1 MEELEEEEAPMTIP
15 DLFTC
20 PISLDLFT
28 DPVTLSTGQTYD
40 RSSIEKWLSAGNLT
54 CPVTMQK
61 LHDPT
66 TIVPN
71 HTLRHLINQWLQL
84 GHHFHSHYFT
94 TTVDSLHTLKLNLQS
109 PQVTTQTKIQ
119 TLEKILILSKES
131 PSSSCSCLVQLT
143 GFLPL
148 LLELLFDKVVESK
161 LSDDYI
167 QFVEKALSCLM
178 NLLPLG
184 QMECLN
190 MLLNDHD
197 SKMESLVALFEHGIT
212 ITSKIIIKSLC
223 NLVEAISTSVETK
236 ELCSSLGRNQR
247 ILHNIVSL
255 VQHNSY
261 EAADPGIKALSALCS
276 SESNRENLVREGA
289 IKGLITY
296 ISNAESHENSLAPI
310 AIARIEQLLGL
321 ESAKVALINHP
332 NGVKVVVKM
341 IFKVSD
347 HEGSESAVNS
357 LMSICCDSLQA
368 REEAIGGGVLTQLLL
383 LLQSQCNNRTKTKAR
398 MLLKLLRSK
407 WIEEQNHV

>member
-1 MEELEEEEAPMTIP
+1 MEELEEEAPMTIP

-94 TTVDSLHTLKLNLQS
+94 TTIDSLHTLKFNLQS
-109 PQVTTQTKIQ
+109 PQVTTQTKLQ

-131 PSSSCSCLVQLT
+131 PSSNCSCLVQLT

-148 LLELLFDKVVESK
+148 LLEQLFNKVVESK

-167 QFVEKALSCLM
+167 QFVEKALSCVM

-184 QMECLN
+184 QMGCLN

-212 ITSKIIIKSLC
+212 IDSTIISKSLC
-223 NLVEAISTSVETK
+223 NLVEAISSSVETK

-247 ILHNIVSL
+247 LWHNIVSL

-276 SESNRENLVREGA
+276 SESNRENLVRQGA

-296 ISNAESHENSLAPI
+296 ISNAESRENSLAPI

>member
-1 MEELEEEEAPMTIP
+1 MEELEEEAPMTIP

-40 RSSIEKWLSAGNLT
+40 RSSIEKWLSDGNLT
-54 CPVTMQK
+54 CPVTMQR

-71 HTLRHLINQWLQL
+71 HTLRHLINQWIQL

-94 TTVDSLHTLKLNLQS
+94 ATTDSLHTLKLNLQS
-109 PQVTTQTKIQ
+109 PQVTTQTKLQ
-119 TLEKILILSKES
+119 TLEKILVLSKES
-131 PSSSCSCLVQLT
+131 PSSLVQLT

-148 LLELLFDKVVESK
+148 LLEQLFDRVVESK
-161 LSDDYI
+161 PSNDYI
-167 QFVEKALSCLM
+167 QFVEKALSCVM
-178 NLLPLG
+178 NLLPLS
-184 QMECLN
+184 QTECLN
-190 MLLNDHD
+190 MLLNDRD

-212 ITSKIIIKSLC
+212 ITSTIINESLC
-223 NLVEAISTSVETK
+223 NLVEAISSSVETK

-247 ILHNIVSL
+247 LLHNIVSL

-276 SESNRENLVREGA
+276 SESNRENLVRQGA

-296 ISNAESHENSLAPI
+296 ISNAESRENSLAPI

-321 ESAKVALINHP
+321 ESAKVALINQP

-368 REEAIGGGVLTQLLL
+368 REEAICGGVLTQLLL

-407 WIEEQNHV
+407 WLEEQNHV